1 MTINQLFKKIPPK
14 EILIT
19 LLNLYGIDNFEDS
32 KFFTKKNL
40 CKYDLIN
47 NLNNISTNFEEYY
60 LPCKFKIYFK
70 NLTLK
75 KSITILR
82 QLLKLYDYYIK
93 SHEKYIKGEKIIMY
107 QILPKK
113 HTKKYIS
120 KTDICVISF
129 D

>member
-1 MTINQLFKKIPPK
+1 MTINQLFRKIPPK
-14 EILIT
+14 NIINKILKY
-19 LLNLYGIDNFEDS
+19 YGIHGFDDN
-32 KFFTKKNL
+32 KFFTKNCLSKYNLIKNL
-40 CKYDLIN
+40 DE
-47 NLNNISTNFEEYY
+47 ISTQFEEYY

-82 QLLKLYDYYIK
+82 QVLKLYDYYVK

-113 HTKKYIS
+113 KTKKQVS